1 MTIVDAALVAFVL
14 LMICAFWVTADRKV
28 ADDLEQH
35 ERDCAIAP
43 VRARARD
50 SGGRDFSPE
59 IDRNCGS
66 SRSA

>member
-14 LMICAFWVTADRKV
+14 LMICALVTADRKV

-43 VRARARD
+43 VRARARE